1 MGDVSIFWYYIIIK
15 VGNTTTMVYI
25 MSILYPNFWYI
36 TITYSRLQIGW
47 EPCQC
52 PSAPHF
58 RTDQIGGSN
67 EYPIWQEYLCAN
79 ENYVNLIEEK
89 WERQFFFWII
99 LAHAKLPCHLCV
111 VNAAIEFLKSWIL
124 VQVKHILSPINF
136 NYTKLSFLTVRK
148 FFDWNYIN
156 LKGLW

>member
-1 MGDVSIFWYYIIIK
+1 
-15 VGNTTTMVYI
+15 MVYI
-25 MSILYPNFWYI
+25 MSILYPNFWYT

-79 ENYVNLIEEK
+79 ENYVNLIVEI
-89 WERQFFFWII
+89 FFLDNTSTRKI
-99 LAHAKLPCHLCV
+99 KLPCHLCV

-124 VQVKHILSPINF
+124 VQVKHTLSPKNF
-136 NYTKLSFLTVRK
+136 NYTKLSFNSNRQEIFWLK
-148 FFDWNYIN
+148 LYQP
-156 LKGLW
+156 KGLVVNTYLCN